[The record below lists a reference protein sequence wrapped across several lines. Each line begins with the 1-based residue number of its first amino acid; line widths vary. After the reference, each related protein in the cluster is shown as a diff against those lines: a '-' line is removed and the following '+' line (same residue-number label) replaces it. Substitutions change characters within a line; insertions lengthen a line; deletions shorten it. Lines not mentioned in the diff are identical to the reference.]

1 MENQFFA
8 STISIIIVLVL
19 LLFSCEEN
27 KNNYSVQREYKN
39 EKGIKKILKE
49 SYFDTQNRII
59 KEIKSDGKIVSNFD
73 YEEINNGNR
82 IIQLQFLL
90 EGGKKNLLEKKVL
103 DSLNNCISRIT
114 YYLNGDSSTSNYVL
128 KYDKDKVVNESYYH
142 NGSFV
147 YSKKIDYR
155 DGLLVK
161 EFLTEYNC
169 CEKNQQILFD
179 YKEYFYNNLKQKI
192 KECSVIDSLVKRP
205 YKTSY
210 HNERVCKS
218 FYYNSDS
225 KIIKTE
231 ENGEI
236 RLFEYSK

>member
-1 MENQFFA
+1 MKDLLVV
-8 STISIIIVLVL
+8 IIVL
-19 LLFSCEEN
+19 FSCAKPQEN
-27 KNNYSVQREYKN
+27 QSNCNIQREYKN
-39 EKGIKKILKE
+39 EKSIKKILKE

-59 KEIKSDGKIVSNFD
+59 KEIKSDGKIVSNFE
-73 YEEINNGNR
+73 YEEINGGNR

-161 EFLTEYNC
+161 ELLTEYSC
-169 CEKNQQILFD
+169 CERNQPIPFD
-179 YKEYFYNNLKQKI
+179 YKEYFYNNLKQKV
-192 KECSVIDSLVKRP
+192 KDCSVIDSLVKRP

-210 HNERVCKS
+210 YNERACKN
-218 FYYNSDS
+218 FYYNSDG
-225 KIIKTE
+225 KVIKTE
-231 ENGEI
+231 DNGEI
-236 RLFEYSK
+236 RIFEYSK

>member
-1 MENQFFA
+1 MRNQILA
-8 STISIIIVLVL
+8 STIFFVVLVL
-19 LLFSCEEN
+19 FLSSCKEN
-27 KNNYSVQREYKN
+27 KNNHNFQREYKS

-59 KEIKSDGKIVSNFD
+59 KEIKSGGGIVSNFD
-73 YEEINNGNR
+73 YEEKNIGNQN
-82 IIQLQFLL
+82 IQLQFLL
-90 EGGKKNLLEKKVL
+90 ENGKKNLLEKKVL

-161 EFLTEYNC
+161 AFLTEYNC
-169 CEKNQQILFD
+169 CEKNQQIPFD

-192 KECSVIDSLVKRP
+192 KECSVIASLVKRP

-236 RLFEYSK
+236 RLFEY